1 MWIHNFVTVTLV
13 LHGPITVISTTN
25 THTHTH
31 TQNTKHIP
39 IKVFPV
45 PGGPNS
51 SIPLGGPRRPLN
63 ISLTKN
69 LKHPYKVSSDSS
81 LTQILHSCVSSEFKA
96 PMKRN
101 ENWPSSKSHH
111 NCSLSSTKLTR
122 LALTSVLRPFGVHW
136 STFLYICA
144 WFNAA
149 HFIVHLSKLWVQL
162 GGWTDWLKP
171 QTPNTI

>member
-13 LHGPITVISTTN
+13 LHGPINVVSTTN

-31 TQNTKHIP
+31 KIQSTYLLKFFRCLVDQTAVFLWEDLEDLWIYPWQRIWNIHIKSLQTQ
-39 IKVFPV
+39 V
-45 PGGPNS
+45 
-51 SIPLGGPRRPLN
+51 
-63 ISLTKN
+63 SLKYYIVVYLLN
-69 LKHPYKVSSDSS
+69 LKR
-81 LTQILHSCVSSEFKA
+81 LWNE
-96 PMKRN
+96 MKIDQVQN
-101 ENWPSSKSHH
+101 HI

-162 GGWTDWLKP
+162 GGWTDRLNP